1 MFQSSIQWIF
11 FFQFINLRFY
21 HQAAEVQRVWNLHNV
36 LLSVDYAAEE
46 TKEMINLLEDGFVCP
61 NFFRHDDVSEKIVT
75 PVSLPFPFFD
85 CEPPDLGDFSFPGKA
100 LPGFPVQLE
109 R

>member
-1 MFQSSIQWIF
+1 MFHFNIKLVLYTF
-11 FFQFINLRFY
+11 HFIDLCFY
-21 HQAAEVQRVWNLHNV
+21 HQAAEVQRAWNLHNV

-61 NFFRHDDVSEKIVT
+61 SFFRHDDVSATIVT
-75 PVSLPFPFFD
+75 PDCLPFPLLAVS
-85 CEPPDLGDFSFPGKA
+85 CLISVVPGKA